1 MAGEEVTAVRRALV
15 LDPRDS
21 VANALEA
28 VAAGEAIA
36 ARVGDETVQ
45 VVAREAIPFGFKVA
59 LADLPA
65 GAQVLKYGA
74 IIGRA
79 SQPIRRGDLVHVH
92 NLEGGRARGDLGR
105 RN

>member
-1 MAGEEVTAVRRALV
+1 MAARRALV

-21 VANALEA
+21 VANVLEP
-28 VAAGEAIA
+28 VAAGETIT
-36 ARVGDETVQ
+36 ARVGDATVR

-65 GAQVLKYGA
+65 GAPVLKYGA
-74 IIGRA
+74 TIGRA
-79 SQPIRRGDLVHVH
+79 SRPIRRGDLVHVH

-105 RN
+105 RG